1 MTKHIILLCALLI
14 FVGCGRQN
22 MPDGMLALHPCQII
36 VTRDGQPFAMAEVK
50 LYPVESQK
58 KDWSTTGLT
67 ETNGVIDLRTNA
79 NYSGVPAGKYKI
91 IVVKEDIENVDNN
104 FYYRV
109 NTVDPK
115 FGTMELTP
123 LEIEIKSGK
132 NKQTVEVGPEIKTRI
147 GGKLRKSNGG
157 TDK

>member
-1 MTKHIILLCALLI
+1 MTKYIILLGALLV
-14 FVGCGRQN
+14 FAGCGQN
-22 MPDGMLALHPCQII
+22 RPDGMPALHPCQIT

-50 LYPVESQK
+50 LYPVEPQK

-67 ETNGVIDLRTNA
+67 GINGVIDLRTNA
-79 NYSGVPAGKYKI
+79 NYRGVPAGQYKI
-91 IVVKEDIENVDNN
+91 IVVKEDIEDVDNN

-115 FGTMELTP
+115 FGAIELTP
-123 LEIEIKSGK
+123 LEIEIKSGR

-147 GGKLRKSNGG
+147 GGKLKKSAGG
-157 TDK
+157 TEK